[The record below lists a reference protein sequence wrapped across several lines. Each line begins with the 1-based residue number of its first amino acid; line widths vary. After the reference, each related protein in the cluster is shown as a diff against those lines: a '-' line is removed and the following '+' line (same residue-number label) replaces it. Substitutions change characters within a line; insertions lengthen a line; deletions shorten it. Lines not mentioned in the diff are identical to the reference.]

1 MILKKLWLFLIITS
15 LNIISIQNYCIPVR
29 NSNCLFQE
37 SLIEFGAP
45 YLITTTLYFDH
56 HETTSNIDTSDASL
70 FSTSTELASIITT
83 LTLTT
88 TSTIPTTT
96 TIIITTTSMTTTT
109 ITTTTMTSTV
119 LLTTTTPIKNKS
131 VPSNY
136 VRRGQYR
143 VLLSN
148 GTYLVYHVILTDSN
162 FQDSLNQSPVA
173 FNFTLSSLKSMN
185 IYSGTYVSAIEL
197 FYLNGDV
204 EVYGNVENPDISLV
218 TPIDIESQEITAFN
232 IRAYPI
238 IGSIQFQLHSKLTNA
253 YTWTS
258 ELGGDIGNQFSVDN
272 NSLSGKNMKV
282 TSLSGVYEGNYLVN
296 FKIYFSYFKCNNVK
310 K

>member
-15 LNIISIQNYCIPVR
+15 LNIIGIQNYCIPNR
-29 NSNCLFQE
+29 DPNCLFQE

-45 YLITTTLYFDH
+45 YLITTTIYFDH
-56 HETTSNIDTSDASL
+56 HKTTSNIDTSDASL
-70 FSTSTELASIITT
+70 FSTSSELVSIITT
-83 LTLTT
+83 STLTT
-88 TSTIPTTT
+88 TTTTPTTTTIPTTT
-96 TIIITTTSMTTTT
+96 TTIII
-109 ITTTTMTSTV
+109 ITTTTMTTTV
-119 LLTTTTPIKNKS
+119 LLTTTTPIASKS

-143 VLLSN
+143 VLLPN
-148 GTYLVYHVILTDSN
+148 GTYIVNHFILADSN
-162 FQDSLNQSPVA
+162 FQDAFNQSSVA
-173 FNFTLSSLKSMN
+173 FNFTLSSLKSIN

-204 EVYGNVENPDISLV
+204 EVYGNVKNTDISLV

-258 ELGGDIGNQFSVDN
+258 DLGGDIGNQYTVDN

-282 TSLSGVYEGNYLVN
+282 TSLSGVYEGDYMVN
-296 FKIYFSYFKCNNVK
+296 LKVYFSYFKCNNIIK